1 LFQVAADERDLVST
15 PFIADRGATTTGP
28 FHGPDKETEAMKF
41 TASSFSSRALARLLA
56 AALAFAAHA
65 AIADNGEHGRDR
77 ECPDGRDITYINGS
91 IHTMDAQN
99 RVVTT
104 VTTHNDKFS
113 AVGRDVGSVENRCRQ
128 VIDLHGRTAVP
139 GLVDNHNHIILLGL
153 RPGYHTPLENATSFA
168 DIAAIY
174 HARIQ
179 GAPVGAFITTI
190 GGFNP
195 VEFVENRLPTL
206 AELDA
211 IAPSNPVYL
220 QVAFTG
226 PSTTN
231 SAGRAFFASRGVAV
245 GADGSI
251 AANGPTLAA
260 LNALRSVQT
269 FDDKKRS
276 TADAMAYAAQLGVTS
291 SFDMGGFLIPGSPD
305 HEDEFVFDGAA
316 SWDPYTAYDPLLD
329 LHRNGLMPVRIRV
342 FFLSMDNALAIPI
355 LTRRVENAFREFGN
369 DWLKIAGLGEFITNW
384 PLFGQVVPPA
394 NYPAAVTKA
403 AERGL
408 IYQQHTLTSAEDSV
422 AIDAWETINQTI
434 PIAPLHWSVAHALT
448 ITPANIQRLKAM
460 GGGLALHGFRYLA
473 GTPTS
478 NGPPY
483 RTIVDSGIH
492 TGAGSDSAQISALN
506 PWLMLYYMTTGKN
519 SSGVLINAGQTL
531 TRQEALRLYTAEN
544 GWFTKEEDK
553 IGSIEVGKLADLV
566 ILNGDYFTVPDES
579 LKQLRSVLTVVGGRI
594 TYSSGAVQIHDR

>member
-1 LFQVAADERDLVST
+1 MRF
-15 PFIADRGATTTGP
+15 TG
-28 FHGPDKETEAMKF
+28 
-41 TASSFSSRALARLLA
+41 SSFSSRALARLLA
-56 AALAFAAHA
+56 TVLAFAAHA
-65 AIADNGEHGRDR
+65 AIADNGERDRDHDRDRDR
-77 ECPDGRDITYINGS
+77 ECPDGRDVTYVNGR

-99 RVVTT
+99 RVVST
-104 VTTHNDKFS
+104 VTIHNDKFS
-113 AVGRDVGSVENRCRQ
+113 AVGREGDRSDNRCRQ
-128 VIDLHGRTAVP
+128 VIDLRGRTVVP
-139 GLVDNHNHIILLGL
+139 GLVDNHNHIVLLGL

-168 DIAAIY
+168 DIAATY
-174 HARIQ
+174 RARIAA
-179 GAPVGAFITTI
+179 APIGAFITSI

-195 VEFVENRLPTL
+195 VEFAEKRLPTL

-231 SAGRAFFASRGVAV
+231 SAGKAFFQSRGIVV

-251 AANGPTLAA
+251 AANAQTVAA
-260 LNALRSVQT
+260 LNALRSIQT

-276 TADAMAYAAQLGVTS
+276 TADALAYAASLGVTS
-291 SFDMGGFLIPGSPD
+291 NFDMGGFLIPGSPD

-329 LHRNGLMPVRIRV
+329 LHRNGLMKVRVRV

-355 LTRRVENAFREFGN
+355 LTRRVENAFRDFGN

-394 NYPAAVTKA
+394 NYPAAVKKA
-403 AERGL
+403 AERGWT
-408 IYQQHTLTSAEDSV
+408 YQQHTLSSAEDGV
-422 AIDAWETINQTI
+422 AISAWETINQTI
-434 PIAPLHWSVAHALT
+434 PVAPLHWSIAHALT
-448 ITPANIQRLKAM
+448 ITPANIARLKAI

-478 NGPPY
+478 SGPPY
-483 RTIVDSGIH
+483 RTILDSGIKV
-492 TGAGSDSAQISALN
+492 GAGSDSAQISALN

-544 GWFTKEEDK
+544 GWFSKEEDK

-566 ILNGDYFTVPDES
+566 VLNGDYFTIPDES

-594 TYSSGAVQIHDR
+594 THDSGAVQIRDR

>member
-1 LFQVAADERDLVST
+1 MKLNST
-15 PFIADRGATTTGP
+15 WC
-28 FHGPDKETEAMKF
+28 
-41 TASSFSSRALARLLA
+41 SSRTLSRLLA
-56 AALAFAAHA
+56 AALVLATQASF
-65 AIADNGEHGRDR
+65 ADNGERDRDRDRERDR
-77 ECPDGRDITYINGS
+77 ECPGGRDVTYVNGR

-104 VTTHNDKFS
+104 VTTHGDKFS
-113 AVGRDVGSVENRCRQ
+113 AVGFDGGSVDNRCRQ
-128 VIDLHGRTAVP
+128 VVDLRGRTVVP

-168 DIAAIY
+168 DIAATY
-174 HARIQ
+174 RARIRS
-179 GAPVGAFITTI
+179 APIGAFITSI

-195 VEFVENRLPTL
+195 VEFAEKRLPTL
-206 AELDA
+206 SELDA
-211 IAPSNPVYL
+211 ISPSNPVYL

-231 SAGRAFFASRGVAV
+231 SAGKAFFASHGVPV

-251 AANGPTLAA
+251 AANGPTIAA

-269 FDDKKRS
+269 FEDQKLS

-291 SFDMGGFLIPGSPD
+291 NFDMGGFLIPGSPD

-394 NYPAAVTKA
+394 NYPAAVKKA
-403 AERGL
+403 AERGW

-422 AIDAWETINQTI
+422 AIGAWETINQTI

-448 ITPANIQRLKAM
+448 ITPANIQRLKAI

-483 RTIVDSGIH
+483 RTILDSGIH

-544 GWFTKEEDK
+544 GWFSKEQDK
-553 IGSIEVGKLADLV
+553 IGSIEPGKLADMV
-566 ILNGDYFTVPDES
+566 VLNGDYFSVPEES
-579 LKQLRSVLTVVGGRI
+579 LKQLRSDLTVVGGRT
-594 TYSSGAVQIHDR
+594 TYSSGALQINDR